1 MTMMKCK
8 NFLSFWNAFNS
19 ILYFLSTKLHYVHY
33 KLNWK
38 KANLKRQNESSP
50 FLELKLISIIL
61 KKQLKKLGYLKLLK
75 KWYAS
80 LLVLF
85 KNPKISTQRGSFFKW
100 HFRLNI
106 NSKPSLLLQCN
117 ESRRRSWNASSIQK
131 EHFQMTLSSDISLKI
146 AKKRDLCSI
155 FYALSNKLK
164 FLFLQKRFR
173 PLLLVRLPEYLRNR
187 MINGFSL

>member
-61 KKQLKKLGYLKLLK
+61 KDNIKSLKCGYLKLLK

-85 KNPKISTQRGSFFKW
+85 KNPKISTHKGSFFNDI
-100 HFRLNI
+100 FGSISTLNL
-106 NSKPSLLLQCN
+106 PFFCN
-117 ESRRRSWNASSIQK
+117 AMRVEEDPEMQVQ
-131 EHFQMTLSSDISLKI
+131 F
-146 AKKRDLCSI
+146 KKSI
-155 FYALSNKLK
+155 FKWLSLQK
-164 FLFLQKRFR
+164 FLWK
-173 PLLLVRLPEYLRNR
+173 
-187 MINGFSL
+187 